1 MKLSDLARRLGPV
14 LLEGDGNLEVTGITH
29 DSRQVRAGWVFAAV
43 PGQRCHGVEFL
54 PEAVARGARA
64 VLTDRAAPSPTPLPW
79 VQTVAPRRSMALAAW
94 ALAGDPQRE
103 LTLIGVTGTNG
114 KTTTVNLIGRILAA
128 AGRPAGCFGTLGY
141 ELPAETV
148 EAARTTPEAT
158 DLAPLLRRLRDQG
171 GRAAAMEVSSHS
183 LVLDRVAGLEF
194 EVAVWT
200 NLTRDHLDFH
210 ADMEDYFAAKRR
222 LFDGHLTAGGRRVL
236 PAEEPCGQRLLSTP
250 RSGDVTWGEGS
261 GDVRAEAVEASL
273 EGTRFVLVLP
283 DGRGSVEL
291 PLVGVHNLRNALA
304 AAAACHAAGV
314 PVAAIRRGL
323 EGARPLPGRL
333 EPVPTGLPFPI
344 LVDYAHT
351 PEGLRSVLAA
361 LRAVT
366 ARRLIVVFGAGGD
379 RDRGKRG
386 PMGEAVGSLA
396 DRVVVTSDNPR
407 GEDPA
412 TIAAAVVAGVRTAG
426 QEPEVVLDRRA
437 AIARALQLADRD
449 SLVVVAGKGHER
461 VQLVGERRLPF
472 SDREVVRELA
482 AGPGRSA

>member
-1 MKLSDLARRLGPV
+1 VKLSDLARRLD
-14 LLEGDGNLEVTGITH
+14 LRLEGDGELEVTGITH
-29 DSRQVRAGWVFAAV
+29 DSRLVRAGWVFAAV
-43 PGQRCHGVEFL
+43 PGQHRHGLDFL

-64 VLTDRAAPSPTPLPW
+64 VLTERAVPSPVALPRL
-79 VQTVAPRRSMALAAW
+79 VSAAPRRAMALVAW

-114 KTTTVNLIGRILAA
+114 KTTTVNLIGRIFAA

-141 ELPAETV
+141 ELPCETV

-158 DLAPLLRRLRDQG
+158 DLAPLLRRLLDQG
-171 GRAAAMEVSSHS
+171 GRVAAMEVSSHS

-194 EVAVWT
+194 QIAVWT

-210 ADMEDYFAAKRR
+210 ADMEDYFNAKRR
-222 LFDGHLTAGGRRVL
+222 LFDVHLAAGGRRVL
-236 PAEEPCGQRLLSTP
+236 PAEEPCGQRLLAEP
-250 RSGDVTWGEGS
+250 RPGDLSWGERS
-261 GDVRAEAVEASL
+261 GDVRAEAVVATL
-273 EGTRFVLVLP
+273 DGTRFVLVLP
-283 DGRGSVEL
+283 EGREPVDL
-291 PLVGVHNLRNALA
+291 PLVGGHNLRNALA
-304 AAAACHAAGV
+304 AAAVAHGLGV
-314 PVAAIRRGL
+314 PAAAIRQGL

-333 EPVPTGLPFPI
+333 EPVPTDLPFPV

-351 PEGLRSVLAA
+351 PEGLRAVLAA
-361 LRAVT
+361 LREVT

-407 GEDPA
+407 SEDPLV
-412 TIAAAVVAGVRTAG
+412 IAEAVAVGVRAAG
-426 QEPEVVLDRRA
+426 GHPEVVLDRRA

-461 VQLVGERRLPF
+461 AQLVGERRIPF
-472 SDREVVRELA
+472 SDLEVVRELA
-482 AGPGRSA
+482 AGIGGTG

>member
-1 MKLSDLARRLGPV
+1 VRLAELARRLEPV
-14 LLEGDGNLEVTGITH
+14 LLLGDGNLEVTGVTH
-29 DSRQVRAGWVFAAV
+29 DSRQVRDGWAFAAV
-43 PGQRCHGVEFL
+43 SGQHRHGLEFL
-54 PEAVARGARA
+54 PEAVARGAVA
-64 VLTDRAAPSPTPLPW
+64 VLTDRAAPSPSPLPW
-79 VQTVAPRRSMALAAW
+79 LQTALPRRAMALAAW
-94 ALAGDPQRE
+94 ALAGDPQDG
-103 LTLIGVTGTNG
+103 LTLVGVTGTNG
-114 KTTTVNLIGRILAA
+114 KSTTVNLVGRILAA

-171 GRAAAMEVSSHS
+171 GRTAAMEVSSHS

-222 LFDGHLTAGGRRVL
+222 LFDLHLAAGGRRVL
-236 PAEEPCGQRLLSTP
+236 PAEELCGQRLLAEP
-250 RSGDVTWGEGS
+250 RPGDLSWGEGS

-273 EGTRFVLVLP
+273 DGTRFLLVLP
-283 DGRGSVEL
+283 DGRVPVTL
-291 PLVGVHNLRNALA
+291 PLVGGHNLRNALA
-304 AAAACHAAGV
+304 AAAVAHALGV
-314 PVAAIRRGL
+314 SAATIRRGL
-323 EGARPLPGRL
+323 DMARPLPGRL

-366 ARRLIVVFGAGGD
+366 SRSLVVVFGAGGD

-407 GEDPA
+407 SEDPEA
-412 TIAAAVVAGVRTAG
+412 IAAAVVAGVRAAG
-426 QEPEVVLDRRA
+426 AEPEVVLDRRA
-437 AIARALQLADRD
+437 AIAHALRLADRD
-449 SLVVVAGKGHER
+449 SLVLVAGKGHER
-461 VQLVGERRLPF
+461 VQLVGERRIPF
-472 SDREVVRELA
+472 ADQEVVRELA
-482 AGPGRSA
+482 ASLGGAP